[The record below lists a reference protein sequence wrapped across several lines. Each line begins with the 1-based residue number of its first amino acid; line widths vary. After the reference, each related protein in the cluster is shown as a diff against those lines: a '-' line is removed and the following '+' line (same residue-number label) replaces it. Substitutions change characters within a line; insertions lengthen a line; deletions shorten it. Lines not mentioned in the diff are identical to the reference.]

1 MDRFGLEL
9 TNNSKTG
16 WAFSLPRS
24 STCINATGTCKAL
37 CYGNGLRYQSVSQKA
52 KRERN
57 FRTVELLLKE
67 GGSRLLAQNLIMLID
82 QIKPADWFVAGLNG
96 NETTIPWTLRIHDI
110 GDFHSIDYINAW
122 YLAILER
129 PLCSFWFYT
138 RSFQNTEMFNA
149 LTRLASLSNCQG
161 WLSIDNDNYKT
172 GIKCLA
178 KDKLNVW
185 KLALLQIEADLLP
198 NNLLNMLRDNVN
210 SGEVVSF
217 PYHNK
222 GRNVKVLEDP
232 ILNVCPAVTGIYKLQ
247 ADKSLKRPCQ
257 LCEFCLP

>member
-24 STCINATGTCKAL
+24 STCINATNTCKAL
-37 CYGNGLRYQSVSQKA
+37 CYGNGLRYQSAGQKA

-57 FRTVELLLKE
+57 FKTVELLLEE
-67 GGSRLLAQNLIMLID
+67 GSSRLLAQNLIMLID
-82 QIKPADWFVAGLNG
+82 QVKPADWFVANLN
-96 NETTIPWTLRIHDI
+96 NSKTSLPWTLRIHDV

-138 RSFQNTEMFNA
+138 RSFQDIKMFNA

-161 WLSIDNDNYKT
+161 WLSIDNDNYRS
-172 GIKCLA
+172 GIKRLG
-178 KDKLNVW
+178 KDKLGVW
-185 KLALLQIEADLLP
+185 KLALLQVETDLLP
-198 NNLLNMLRDNVN
+198 DNLLNMLKDNVN
-210 SGEVVSF
+210 PGDVVSF
-217 PYHNK
+217 PYHKK
-222 GRNVKVLEDP
+222 GRSVTVLEDP
-232 ILNVCPAVTGIYKLQ
+232 I
-247 ADKSLKRPCQ
+247 
-257 LCEFCLP
+257 